1 MPQITVAGFPS
12 FAAPT
17 GQRLV
22 LALEQGGIDM
32 LHRCGGKA
40 RCTTC
45 LVTFSSGEPSTMTE
59 AEKTVLEAKGL
70 LGQGRLSCQMRVDTA
85 DMHLTPARTVSSS
98 GLEAGTPALEQIEP
112 EPVWI

>member
-1 MPQITVAGFPS
+1 MPQITVVGFS
-12 FAAPT
+12 TFEAPT
-17 GQRLV
+17 GQRLI
-22 LALEQGGIDM
+22 LALEQGGIDI

-45 LVTFSSGEPSTMTE
+45 LVTFSSGEPTAMTE

-70 LGQGRLSCQMRVDTA
+70 LGQGRLSCQILVEA
-85 DMHLTPARTVSSS
+85 DMSLVPTRTVASS
-98 GLEAGTPALEQIEP
+98 GLEAGTAPLEQIEP

>member
-1 MPQITVAGFPS
+1 MPQITVVGFPT
-12 FAAPT
+12 FEAPA

-22 LALEQGGIDM
+22 LALEQNGIDM

-45 LVTFSSGEPSTMTE
+45 LVTFSSGEPTSMTE

-70 LGQGRLSCQMRVDTA
+70 LGQGRLSCQILLEA
-85 DMHLTPARTVSSS
+85 DMTLTPARTVSSS
-98 GLEAGTPALEQIEP
+98 GLEAGTPVQDHLEP